1 MKQLIALVTV
11 LLTGCVSIGSLPQSA
26 AEVDFNPAMEGRTG
40 WSKYEEVF
48 VLKGTDTRTAYLA
61 AKAGLSDAGF
71 TIKRASFEKLFAIG
85 EHGITAYDWNVV
97 AGVYIKEL
105 PGEGCAVK
113 VQVIGSKDVGFWGD
127 MTAKSWPQEIFK
139 GVRKYIETESNITDT
154 NKKIFK

>member
-1 MKQLIALVTV
+1 MFLLFKILTLSNTFKSHITNQSSGCKLRTVYFCVRLHRERMKQLIALATV
-11 LLTGCVSIGSLPQSA
+11 LLAGCVSIGSLPQSA

-85 EHGITAYDWNVV
+85 EHGITAYDWNIV
-97 AGVYIKEL
+97 ARCLY
-105 PGEGCAVK
+105 
-113 VQVIGSKDVGFWGD
+113 
-127 MTAKSWPQEIFK
+127 
-139 GVRKYIETESNITDT
+139 
-154 NKKIFK
+154 